1 LPRLRRRRP
10 LASKPQAE
18 AASSAALKVM
28 LGRALSWRGAQKAD
42 TGDSLQSAGAWQSVA
57 KLTDRFRCTQ
67 DVQRSASYFRYRLKP
82 DVLHRRVTDRTRP
95 EAEVDASRKRTLNA
109 QVIGGNAKH

>member
-42 TGDSLQSAGAWQSVA
+42 TGDSLQLA
-57 KLTDRFRCTQ
+57 
-67 DVQRSASYFRYRLKP
+67 
-82 DVLHRRVTDRTRP
+82 
-95 EAEVDASRKRTLNA
+95 EAC
-109 QVIGGNAKH
+109 Q